1 MARNG
6 RGGAPALA
14 LTPIVLGVL
23 LLMSASI
30 PVAAQESPAPASPA
44 PSASAA
50 PPSAAPVASTPPVA
64 ATPAPAA
71 TQQAPAAT
79 PQTPASGPKWERG
92 TPPDAD
98 PGFALHDVIAG
109 GPGFI
114 AVGGGRPKRKNADPR
129 ALIWLS
135 EDGRRW
141 QSVPLFGDAATGVVQ
156 AIVATPDGFVA
167 VGNACCPDGA
177 AVWRSADGFVWE
189 RVPDA
194 EALAGAS
201 MSDVVSGD
209 DGLLAVGCPATLECS
224 GGRVWRSTDGTTWE
238 VVADLTIIP
247 FSIAQTADGYVMT
260 GTDSDVGGRGATAT
274 SPDGVT
280 WTVNVAERRPGSLND
295 SEPFGATSLVA
306 GGETTGGADQQ
317 RGPRRRGVLLTG
329 SGTTWE
335 PVTSARFKGADFE
348 AIGATDDMVILAGT
362 RQEKGVAVPYSLWS
376 SDLEVFLRGRFPR
389 PNENDG
395 ARVTSAAFSADGRT
409 AVAVGATEDD
419 RPVAWFSRPRS
430 RS

>member
-14 LTPIVLGVL
+14 LAPFVIGAV
-23 LLMSASI
+23 LLMSATI
-30 PVAAQESPAPASPA
+30 PVAAQESPAPATPAPTASPA
-44 PSASAA
+44 PATAGPA
-50 PPSAAPVASTPPVA
+50 VTTPPAA
-64 ATPAPAA
+64 AT
-71 TQQAPAAT
+71 QAPAAT
-79 PQTPASGPKWERG
+79 PQTPAATPKPPKSGPKWERA
-92 TPPDAD
+92 TPPDSD
-98 PGFALHDVIAG
+98 PGFVLHDVIAG

-114 AVGGGRPKRKNADPR
+114 AVGGGRPRRENADPR

-141 QSVPLFGDAATGVVQ
+141 QSTPLFGDAATGVVQ
-156 AIVATPDGFVA
+156 AIVETPDGFVA

-177 AVWRSADGFVWE
+177 AVWRSADGIVWE

-224 GGRVWRSTDGTTWE
+224 GGRVWRSADGTTWE
-238 VVADLTIIP
+238 IVADLTIIP

-280 WTVNVAERRPGSLND
+280 WTVTVAERRPGSLND
-295 SEPFGATSLVA
+295 AEPFGATALVA
-306 GGETTGGADQQ
+306 GGETIGGADRQ
-317 RGPRRRGVLLTG
+317 RGPRRRGVLQTG

-335 PVTSARFKGADFE
+335 GVTSGRFKGADFE
-348 AIGATDDMVILAGT
+348 TIGTTDDMVILAGT
-362 RQEKGVAVPYSLWS
+362 RLEKGVTVPYSLWS

-395 ARVTSAAFSADGRT
+395 ARVNSAAFSADGRI
-409 AVAVGATEDD
+409 AVAVGATDDD